1 MKKDDLDKPVR
12 ERAKKVESILTIHQ
26 TVDEAIRHI
35 RRLHILE
42 KNIYYFYVVDEGL
55 RLLGF
60 VSTRDLL
67 LSSPDTPL
75 ATLLHTKIK
84 TLQSHHTMK
93 EAILLMQK
101 FHLLALPVVEE
112 GHFIGVID
120 MQDYFEESI
129 EFDTAKKK
137 DQVFQTLG
145 FILDEDEKQTTLHK
159 YVTRAPWMFCNMIG
173 GLFCA
178 IISNFYEVILLKAIV
193 LAMFIPL
200 VLALSESISMQSM
213 TQSMHEMSRHVY
225 FWKKIGSYLTRE
237 SRLYILIALSCGLI
251 IGPLAILWGDG
262 WQPALVIGVGIT
274 ISVLVSA
281 IIGVLIP
288 VILHSVKLD
297 PRIASGPIVLMLADT
312 FTTTIYLSLAC
323 WWLL

>member
-1 MKKDDLDKPVR
+1 
-12 ERAKKVESILTIHQ
+12 
-26 TVDEAIRHI
+26 
-35 RRLHILE
+35 
-42 KNIYYFYVVDEGL
+42 
-55 RLLGF
+55 
-60 VSTRDLL
+60 
-67 LSSPDTPL
+67 
-75 ATLLHTKIK
+75 
-84 TLQSHHTMK
+84 
-93 EAILLMQK
+93 
-101 FHLLALPVVEE
+101 
-112 GHFIGVID
+112 
-120 MQDYFEESI
+120 
-129 EFDTAKKK
+129 
-137 DQVFQTLG
+137 
-145 FILDEDEKQTTLHK
+145 
-159 YVTRAPWMFCNMIG
+159 
-173 GLFCA
+173 
-178 IISNFYEVILLKAIV
+178 
-193 LAMFIPL
+193 
-200 VLALSESISMQSM
+200 MQSM